1 MTPHASVI
9 YHTLQRET
17 SHSQY
22 LPSCGKFLNMDDQ
35 ASATFIRNVLA
46 AVDADPDLNDA
57 KLSIKAGVNRRMV
70 TDMREG
76 RVKSPK
82 LSSVFAIA
90 KALNRDP
97 GELMGLGPRPKIRSD
112 LSAFLSQYDEDAQA
126 RILHAMKAFPP
137 APSEER

>member
-1 MTPHASVI
+1 
-9 YHTLQRET
+9 
-17 SHSQY
+17 
-22 LPSCGKFLNMDDQ
+22 MDDQ

-57 KLSIKAGVNRRMV
+57 KLSLLAGVNRRMV

-90 KALNRDP
+90 RALNRDP
-97 GELMGLGPRPKIRSD
+97 GEMMGLGPRPKIRSD
-112 LSAFLSQYDEDAQA
+112 LSAFLSQYDEDGQE
-126 RILHAMKAFPP
+126 RILRAMKAFPP
-137 APSEER
+137 APTEER